1 MTSQPDPAEQTPPP
15 PPPRG
20 REPAFNLPPG
30 TLWLALAM
38 ILVFLLESV
47 LEGPSWSWL
56 LSNFAFISTVFWPP
70 GSSAP
75 TLQGVMTLVSH
86 AFLHGS
92 FMHLALNLGFLLAFG
107 SFVERHLGLG
117 RYLLLFA
124 ATAAVG
130 ALCEFWFS
138 GPEPIALIGASGAV
152 YGMTGAA
159 ARFMFLGGPGESRPG
174 RQRPGQRRGALVFVG
189 VFLGLNLVF
198 GITGLGDF
206 LAGEAVGWKAHA
218 GGFVAG
224 ALLAVLLGGRPGGS
238 AGRGR
243 GPDPA

>member
-1 MTSQPDPAEQTPPP
+1 L
-15 PPPRG
+15 PPRG

-30 TLWLALAM
+30 TLGLALAM
-38 ILVFLLESV
+38 VLVFLLESL
-47 LEGPSWSWL
+47 LEGPAWTWL
-56 LSNFAFISTVFWPP
+56 LTTFAFISTVFWPP
-70 GSSAP
+70 GVAGPS
-75 TLQGVMTLVSH
+75 LQGVMTLVTH
-86 AFLHGS
+86 AFLHGG

-107 SFVERHLGLG
+107 SFVERHLGLL

-124 ATAAVG
+124 VTAAVG
-130 ALCEFWFS
+130 ALTEFWFR
-138 GPEPIALIGASGAV
+138 GAEPVALIGASGAV

-159 ARFMFLGGPGESRPG
+159 ARFMFVGAPANRSGLD
-174 RQRPGQRRGALVFVG
+174 QRRRALVFVG

-224 ALLAVLLGGRPGGS
+224 ALLAVLLGGRPRGS